1 MKNILDYAKYYK
13 DYSFNEILFNQ
24 MDALIYSIL
33 VYLPVQKV
41 SDGTKISELS
51 SKINYTNLRG
61 AVGPIAVELLPI
73 IEKSKR
79 YKDIQVYNVAKREDD
94 EVQFGAMTFRNGIN
108 TFVAFEGTNASII
121 GWVENFMLT
130 SEYPT
135 KTQILAIDYLNNT
148 ITKIDKTILVG
159 GHSKGGNLAMA
170 ASMEC
175 NEKIFSRIEKIYNFD
190 GPGFRKQELESEKFK
205 RMNAKTINIL
215 PSGSLVGILMLN
227 KNYEY
232 IEAEGVGFKQHYPT
246 SWNVFGEFF
255 ENSKQSKASLQI
267 QESLDKSVEELKEDD
282 VKKILG
288 LFAEFFRKNNISN
301 TSDIKAIKF
310 DEFRAMIRDIKDIDE
325 NSKKLFFEIVKILI
339 NPDNNW
345 KYINYN

>member
-13 DYSFNEILFNQ
+13 DYNFSEILFNQ

-33 VYLPVQKV
+33 VYLPVQNV
-41 SDGTKISELS
+41 ADGTKISELA
-51 SKINYTNLRG
+51 SKIDFTNLRG
-61 AVGPIAVELLPI
+61 AVGPIAVELLSI
-73 IEKSKR
+73 IEKSIR
-79 YKDIQVYNVAKREDD
+79 YKDIQVSNVSKIEDD
-94 EVQFGAMTFRNGIN
+94 EVQFGAMTFRNGRN

-148 ITKIDKTILVG
+148 ITKTDKTILVG

-175 NEKIFSRIEKIYNFD
+175 NDKIFNRIEKIYNFD
-190 GPGFRKQELESEKFK
+190 GPGFRKQEIESNKFK

-246 SWNVFGEFF
+246 SWNVFGQFF
-255 ENSKQSKASLQI
+255 EKTKQSKASLQI
-267 QESLDKSVEELKEDD
+267 EESLDKSVEELKEDD

-288 LFAEFFRKNNISN
+288 LFADFFRKNNISN
-301 TSDIKAIKF
+301 TNDIKAIKF

-339 NPDNNW
+339 NPDN
-345 KYINYN
+345 KE